1 MPRGRPLKSSV
12 RQNIIE
18 LLHYKQKAYGYE
30 IYKAYKALFKE
41 VTMRNIYYHLKKGI
55 ETGEFKVEKVEKQS
69 GDYSWGGEAERVYYA
84 LGEKAAPKGDSRVKK
99 YFEGSKT

>member
-1 MPRGRPLKSSV
+1 MPRGRPLKSNV

-18 LLHYKQKAYGYE
+18 ILHYKQKAHGYE
-30 IYKAYKALFKE
+30 VYKYYKELFKP

-55 ETGEFKVEKVEKQS
+55 DTGEFRIERIEKQA

-84 LGEKAAPKGDSRVKK
+84 LGEKAAPKEDARVRK
-99 YFEGSKT
+99 YFEGKE